1 VVVFR
6 ELIGGSKPSQK
17 KNARQKKETINYLIQ
32 SFQMFRTNTD
42 LQSFFKK
49 SADLV
54 DAQAGCDGLAGNK
67 SIQPHGVDGVL
78 PVLLQE

>member
-1 VVVFR
+1 
-6 ELIGGSKPSQK
+6 
-17 KNARQKKETINYLIQ
+17 
-32 SFQMFRTNTD
+32 MFRTNTD

-67 SIQPHGVDGVL
+67 SIQPHGVDGVF
-78 PVLLQE
+78 PVFLASWGSFFEKGNELGEKKAAVFFFECG

>member
-1 VVVFR
+1 
-6 ELIGGSKPSQK
+6 
-17 KNARQKKETINYLIQ
+17 
-32 SFQMFRTNTD
+32 M
-42 LQSFFKK
+42 FKK

-78 PVLLQE
+78 KNPVLLQE